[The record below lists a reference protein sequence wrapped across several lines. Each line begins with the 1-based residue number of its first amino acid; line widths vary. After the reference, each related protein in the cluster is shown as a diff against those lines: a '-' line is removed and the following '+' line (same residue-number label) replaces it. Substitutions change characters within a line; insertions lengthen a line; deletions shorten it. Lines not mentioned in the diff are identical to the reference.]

1 MVKHELLVPAGDM
14 ESLNQAVANG
24 ADAVYIGC
32 KSFNARSQA
41 TNFSNEEIQM
51 AIKLC
56 HLYGVKLYVTMN
68 ILVKDNEVGNF
79 LAQIEFLHK
88 SGVDAVIMQDFGMIC
103 LVREKYPNLE
113 IHASTQANT
122 SSKDTADIFYK
133 LGVKRVV
140 LAREMTLTEIKDIK
154 VPIEKEVFVHGAL
167 CVAYSGC
174 CLMSSMLQNR
184 SGNRGE
190 CAGFCRLPY
199 TLKRYDDIIE
209 QDKYLLSTKEL
220 NTSTRFRELL
230 DSDIASFKIEG
241 RMKSPEYV
249 GFVTRFYRK
258 IIDSYCTNIDF
269 PSETSKLK
277 TLYNRGFT
285 LGHLFNKDISELL
298 NINYPNHSG
307 LEIGRVVA
315 LNDKKIKIELNH
327 ELNQQDGIRFLKSQK
342 GFIVNY
348 LYDESGKLTNSA
360 TDICYVDNKVE
371 LKNLDIVCKTKD
383 YKLETELKHL
393 PPRKVPISFKVTAKK
408 DEPLIIEISDGKN
421 NLKVEGNNVEQSL
434 NAPIDDIK
442 IRVQLEKL
450 GDTPFISKSTII
462 TSDPN
467 IFIPIKELN
476 ELRRQLTNDL
486 TQIRMNYKKEVI
498 INNVSLNTI
507 NIKKETYLTA
517 LVYNEKQLE
526 ICNKLSLERI
536 YVTTEQLYNKYRL
549 QKNIYYKLPRCKNNP
564 IDSLKGTNLVSDYFD
579 FSLRDDLIGDY
590 GLNVTNIFT
599 AYYLYKLGLKTITLS
614 VEMTEEEIIEFIRN
628 YTTTFKMEPNIE
640 ILGYGYIENM
650 LIKGNI
656 LNIKENDFNYKLED
670 HKKRFF
676 KVYYDGI
683 NTHILNYEKKNL
695 QIKEEL
701 KKYASIRLEFF
712 EEDEN
717 TIKEIVKSYQ

>member
-1 MVKHELLVPAGDM
+1 MVKHELLVPAGNM

-32 KSFNARSQA
+32 KVFNARHQA
-41 TNFSNEEIQM
+41 TNFSNEEIVT
-51 AIKLC
+51 AIRLC

-68 ILVKDNEVGNF
+68 VLVKDNEVGNF
-79 LAQIEFLHK
+79 LTQIEFLHK

-122 SSKDTADIFYK
+122 SSKDTANMFYK

-140 LAREMTLTEIKDIK
+140 LAREMSLSEIKDIN

-167 CVAYSGC
+167 CIAYSGC

-230 DSDIASFKIEG
+230 DSDITSFKVEG

-269 PSETSKLK
+269 PSETDKLK

-285 LGHLFNKDISELL
+285 LGHLFNKNISEIL
-298 NINYPNHSG
+298 NKDYPNHLG

-315 LNDKKIKIELNH
+315 LNDRKIKIELNH

-348 LYDESGKLTNSA
+348 LYDESQKLTNSA
-360 TDICYVDNKVE
+360 TDICYVDNKVD
-371 LKNLDIVCKTKD
+371 LKNYDIVCKTKD

-393 PPRKVPISFKVTAKK
+393 PPRKIPISFKVTAKK
-408 DEPLIIEISDGKN
+408 DEPLIIEISDGTN
-421 NLKVEGNNVEQSL
+421 NLKVQGNNVENSL
-434 NAPIDDIK
+434 NAPIDDTK
-442 IRVQLEKL
+442 IRTQLEKL
-450 GDTPFISKSTII
+450 GDTPFISKSTVI
-462 TSDPN
+462 TSSPN

-476 ELRRQLTNDL
+476 ELRRQLTNEL
-486 TQIRMNYKKEVI
+486 TQIRMNSKKEVI
-498 INNVSLNTI
+498 INNVVLNTI
-507 NIKKETYLTA
+507 NTKKETSLRA

-526 ICNKLSLERI
+526 ICNKLSIERI
-536 YVTTEQLYNKYRL
+536 YVATEELYNKYRL
-549 QKNIYYKLPRCKNNP
+549 QKNIYYKLPRCKSNP
-564 IDSLKGTNLVSDYFD
+564 LDSLKGTNLVSDYFD

-599 AYYLYKLGLKTITLS
+599 AFYLYKLGLKTITLS
-614 VEMTEEEIIEFIRN
+614 VEMTEEEIIGFIKN
-628 YTTTFKMEPNIE
+628 YTTTFKVEPNIE

-650 LIKGNI
+650 LIKGNL

-670 HKKRFF
+670 HQKRSF
-676 KVYYDGI
+676 KVYYDGV
-683 NTHILNYEKKNL
+683 NTHILNYKKNNL
-695 QIKEEL
+695 KLIEEL

-712 EEDEN
+712 DEDEN
-717 TIKEIVKSYQ
+717 AIKEIVKSYQ

>member
-51 AIKLC
+51 AIRLC

-507 NIKKETYLTA
+507 NTKKETYLTA